1 MAGNEEVIAMLND
14 DLTFEVE
21 ATLVYMH
28 SHFVVGD
35 SCETQMEAFDI
46 ALDEMRHIEWLSDAI
61 VSLGANPE
69 LTPRQIRYAS
79 MEGAGAARRGVELEQ
94 EAIDGYNA
102 HIAAIADPKIQ
113 RMLAHIRDEEVDH
126 LAEFTEL
133 LEKAEM
139 ASEDRQPT
147 VGDMIGEPQEGAAGE
162 DTGRG

>member
-1 MAGNEEVIAMLND
+1 VAGNDDVIAMLND

-28 SHFVVGD
+28 SHFVVEGA
-35 SCETQMEAFDI
+35 CETQMEAFDI

-61 VSLGANPE
+61 VGLGGSPE

-79 MEGAGAARRGVELEQ
+79 NENADALRRGTELEQ

-126 LAEFTEL
+126 LDEFTEL
-133 LEKAEM
+133 LEKAEK
-139 ASEDRQPT
+139 APEDRQPT
-147 VGDMIGEPQEGAAGE
+147 VGDMTGEPQA
-162 DTGRG
+162 